1 MEYMAFSIIISFAIK
16 FLDFNLLK
24 VLVDIKIKTITT
36 IARNVTPTGSI
47 VASKSAA
54 WD

>member
-1 MEYMAFSIIISFAIK
+1 MVFSIIISFAIK
-16 FLDFNLLK
+16 FSDYNLLK
-24 VLVDIKIKTITT
+24 VLVDIKIKTIMT

-47 VASKSAA
+47 VANKTVA